1 MKITMDQLTTINRKF
16 REFIK
21 VWYTG
26 ETNDIILAD
35 IVRKEKADHFNNYV
49 LGWIEGY
56 LHQDITNH
64 ATVQAILNTLL
75 RANTAYIFG

>member
-1 MKITMDQLTTINRKF
+1 MKITMDQLTTINRKL

-35 IVRKEKADHFNNYV
+35 IVRKEKDDHFKNYV

-56 LHQDITNH
+56 LHQDITNY

-75 RANTAYIFG
+75 G